1 MVSKTYCARPWH
13 ELHIEEDG
21 NITPCC
27 VMPSNRFPMGNGLKR
42 YMNGPELAQLRKQLL
57 NGEKPESCQ
66 ACWKAE
72 NSGMP
77 THRQVESPFPSKTIS
92 HIHLRVSNVCNFKCR
107 MCNNSFSSTW
117 EIENKKHNYF
127 IKSYGTIKDAV
138 ASDPGL
144 LPFIGKLTKLGQL
157 KQLNI
162 SGGEPLL
169 SGANIKLLNYL
180 IDNKL
185 TDLSIAYSTNLSN
198 LNYKNYDLIKA
209 WANFTKV
216 RLDVS
221 CDGWGEQNE
230 YGRTGFDRKDFV
242 NNFKK
247 ALRHIHGIN
256 CVVNMYSVW
265 SLPELYKICKH
276 FNKRIYFSPCFLPEY
291 LNPQRLP
298 IDEKHKLRELYKG
311 IPELE
316 YVYENFIAK
325 DLTPIMDKF
334 ISYNLMLDKHRG
346 TDLFKTFPMYK
357 KYWTNAT

>member
-1 MVSKTYCARPWH
+1 
-13 ELHIEEDG
+13 
-21 NITPCC
+21 
-27 VMPSNRFPMGNGLKR
+27 MPSNRFPMGNGLKR
-42 YMNGPELAQLRKQLL
+42 YMNGPELKKLKKQLL
-57 NGEKPESCQ
+57 NGEKPKCCQ

-72 NSGMP
+72 ASGMD

-92 HIHLRVSNVCNFKCR
+92 HIHLRISNVCNYKCR
-107 MCNNSFSSTW
+107 MCNPNFSSTW
-117 EIENKKHNYF
+117 EVENRKHNYF
-127 IKSYGTIKDAV
+127 IHKYSTIKDSI
-138 ASDPGL
+138 ASDPSL
-144 LPFIGKLTKLGQL
+144 LPFIGTLARLGQL

-169 SGANIKLLNYL
+169 SDANIKLLNYL

-185 TDLSIAYSTNLSN
+185 TDLSIAYSTNLSK
-198 LNYKNYDLIKA
+198 LNYKGYDLLEA
-209 WANFTKV
+209 WSNFSKV

-230 YGRTGFDRKDFV
+230 YGRTGFDRKDFM
-242 NNFKK
+242 NNFVK

-276 FNKRIYFSPCFLPEY
+276 FNKRVYFSPCFLPEY

-298 IDEKHKLRELYKG
+298 PEEKHKLRELYKG

-316 YVYENFIAK
+316 YVYENYIAK
-325 DLTPIMDKF
+325 DLTPIMHKF

-346 TDLFKTFPMYK
+346 TDLFNTFPMYK
-357 KYWTNAT
+357 KYWTNNI